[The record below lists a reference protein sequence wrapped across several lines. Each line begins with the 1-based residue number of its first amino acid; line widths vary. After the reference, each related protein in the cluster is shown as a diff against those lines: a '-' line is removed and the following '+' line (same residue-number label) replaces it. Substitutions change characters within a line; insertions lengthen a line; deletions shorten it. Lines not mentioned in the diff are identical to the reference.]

1 MTNAECWEQK
11 KMPKCLR
18 EREENRDTSI
28 VETESQAGCVLG
40 IMSNSLGIISDRN
53 VTLINCRST
62 IEVDT
67 PRVSMLQTICDNIA
81 VG

>member
-1 MTNAECWEQK
+1 MMNAGSK
-11 KMPKCLR
+11 KQMPKCLR

-28 VETESQAGCVLG
+28 FETESQVGCVFG

-53 VTLINCRST
+53 ATLINCRST

-67 PRVSMLQTICDNIA
+67 PRVSMLQTMCDNLA
-81 VG
+81 VR